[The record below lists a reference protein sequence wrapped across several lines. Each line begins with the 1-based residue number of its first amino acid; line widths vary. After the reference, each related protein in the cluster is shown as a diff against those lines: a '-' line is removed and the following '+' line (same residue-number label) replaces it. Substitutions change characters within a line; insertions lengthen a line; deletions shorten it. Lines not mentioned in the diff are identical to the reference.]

1 MNKGMAMVAVDELKK
16 AREEAIKFSQET
28 DNVITMLIGYR
39 LDDRNDADVI
49 EAVKQLKTNKVKYH
63 NACARIDKVM
73 NMVCPKVCIH
83 KDPERIFVYEQ
94 PQEGALYADN

>member
-16 AREEAIKFSQET
+16 AREEAIKFAQET
-28 DNVITMLIGYR
+28 DNAIIMLIGYR

-49 EAVKQLKTNKVKYH
+49 EAVKQLKTN
-63 NACARIDKVM
+63 KVM

>member
-1 MNKGMAMVAVDELKK
+1 MNKGMAIVAIDELKK
-16 AREEAIKFSQET
+16 AREEAIKFAQAT
-28 DNVITMLIGYR
+28 DNAITMLLGYR

-73 NMVCPKVCIH
+73 NIVRSETCYQKDDEKV
-83 KDPERIFVYEQ
+83 VSV
-94 PQEGALYADN
+94 